1 MKARKFVNE
10 QMVAEFKLLYESGES
25 TCSIAKKFSFDNK
38 TVYRHLRKLG
48 LKLRSKREAIKLGV
62 KRGRIKIPI
71 EPHRLRPMSKKLIPE
86 KAYVLGVLAGDG
98 WLSYSPAKRRYQIG
112 LETIDEE
119 FADAFWQC
127 LNKVYGLKPSKRKLI
142 EKHSGWKDKY
152 CVRLCCKAAC
162 EDLLSYGVPFKQ
174 DGWLVPPAIKNASPA
189 IQASYLR
196 GFFDSEGSMETNGR
210 RIRGTSSHLPGLEGV
225 SALLRGLRIR
235 SRIIRQSKNSAYD
248 VRIQDRAS
256 VELFAK
262 HVSFTINRKKGK
274 LQRSLNSYKLWTTPP
289 SNVLKLEPEMR
300 RLRDLGLAYEEI
312 AKQLSL
318 SMGTVWRHLNK
329 NDTSEVKAFICSS
342 NRNTTL

>member
-1 MKARKFVNE
+1 MERKF
-10 QMVAEFKLLYESGES
+10 ASLYTDGES
-25 TCSIAKKFSFDNK
+25 SHSIAKKFDIDHK
-38 TVYRHLRKLG
+38 TILKHLYIAG
-48 LKLRSKREAIKLGV
+48 VAVRSKSESIKMGLI
-62 KRGRIKIPI
+62 KGRIKPVAK
-71 EPHRLRPMSKKLIPE
+71 PHILSPDSKNLTCE

-142 EKHSGWKDKY
+142 EKHPGWKDKY

-162 EDLLSYGVPFKQ
+162 EDLLSYGVLFKQ

-235 SRIIRQSKNSAYD
+235 YRIIRQSKNSAYD

-274 LQRSLNSYKLWTTPP
+274 LQRLLNSYRLWMTPP
-289 SNVLKLEPEMR
+289 SDVLKLEPKMR
-300 RLRDLGLAYEEI
+300 RLRGLDLTYEEI
-312 AKQLSL
+312 AKRLGL
-318 SMGTVWRHLNK
+318 GIGTVWRHLNPRML
-329 NDTSEVKAFICSS
+329 
-342 NRNTTL
+342 NRG